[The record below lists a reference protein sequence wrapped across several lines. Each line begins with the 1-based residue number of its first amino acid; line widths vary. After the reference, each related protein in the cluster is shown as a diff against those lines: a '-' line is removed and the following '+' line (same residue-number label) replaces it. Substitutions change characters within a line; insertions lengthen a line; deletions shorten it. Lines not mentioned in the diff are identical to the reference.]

1 MDGNV
6 NSTSIISG
14 ELSSVPSISG
24 SLSPPA
30 SVSGELSIPTYVDVD
45 IYEGEYEI
53 TPDFEEQ
60 TLQTK
65 NKTLMRNITVNPIRP
80 ATITALGGIIV
91 GDDLQITQSGVLSV
105 TKANAVEQDN
115 THPITSAAVYTE
127 IGNIDALLQTI

>member
-1 MDGNV
+1 MDGATPNIG
-6 NSTSIISG
+6 N
-14 ELSSVPSISG
+14 ISG

-30 SVSGELSIPTYVDVD
+30 NISGELSIPTYIDVD

-80 ATITALGGIIV
+80 ATTTTLGGIIV

>member
-1 MDGNV
+1 MDGATPNIG
-6 NSTSIISG
+6 N
-14 ELSSVPSISG
+14 ISG

-30 SVSGELSIPTYVDVD
+30 NISGELSIPTYIDVD

-80 ATITALGGIIV
+80 ATTTTLGGIIV
-91 GDDLQITQSGVLSV
+91 
-105 TKANAVEQDN
+105 
-115 THPITSAAVYTE
+115 
-127 IGNIDALLQTI
+127 